1 MTVSMFTGWFGSI
14 LLLVKLCCH
23 VGLGYNVDT
32 EFPQIF
38 RGPSGSRFGVTAEI
52 VKTVSNSWILV
63 GATRDNFTDK
73 PEIPEPGNVYAC
85 PVNFNVDA
93 KCSILPNLR
102 TAESTSTVK
111 PSGVFEQRQQLLG
124 ATIHVPK
131 NRDSPILICAP
142 KWRNLRFFSSN
153 SELKSYQVVGNCF
166 KLPNRNDLN
175 QTTLNMFRMN
185 MTMIRDYYRDPMFGF
200 SLTDSPHPSFDVI
213 FSTPN
218 AGLASTGGTFA
229 QAHNPT
235 RTQPFIIEN
244 SELITT
250 YVSGSYFAYSLA
262 TGQFGG
268 SGYYYVAGAPGF
280 SNLNGVVGSFSILEV
295 NGVSEQ
301 QVKLIEGL
309 QIGGGF
315 GQTLVIADVNADGHD
330 DILVGAPNTYL
341 DDVNKNRVIYDVG
354 AIHVFYG
361 NGDPATLINQ
371 DPHTIMGTR
380 KLGSRFGTAISGVG
394 DLNKDGINDIA
405 VGAPY
410 EEGTGVVYIYNG
422 NTPRMEDKYSQRIP
436 GKDIRV
442 GVSGFGYYISKF
454 GEDLDENKYND
465 FAVGAYKSDE
475 VIILRARPI
484 VEVRVYSRIDPDPV
498 PLTSTGTSCGSQGST
513 NPCFTASL
521 CFDFTGEGTNKTYID
536 VEIFADTERGR
547 PRVSFDGAGQQ
558 DSFNVSLF
566 EIYSYR
572 VRCLNVTLRTLVVD
586 RQFFELIEIPVV
598 LKTTFRLSTES
609 VPSTVRAI
617 LKRNVPTML
626 KSQVSF
632 DTGCKSLTCFSNLQ
646 LVSLM
651 DKNTFMIGQ
660 DKDLSLNIVVKN
672 FGEPSF
678 MTELKI
684 IYPSIFSYSGVRTE
698 PFSEKITCTPM
709 PTSGNT
715 AVLSCRLDTPFYAHM
730 VVNVTIYFYLTDAII
745 TNPDILSSSG
755 LTFSSSVSTNHD
767 TEPTDNTDTKTV
779 QLAMLT
785 DVSLKIASSAEQI
798 LATNNTVS
806 FTTSYTLYNDGPC
819 QIEAALIY
827 FSFPVLYEEK
837 VWIDEDNSMPT
848 PSNIGDKCILKYHPE
863 QVNVA
868 SGNSPASVTFTVSRK
883 FAQRPVAQKPE
894 TSQTMFCDDLGSGY
908 DCAVVECTMYDVK
921 PTETDKRTFS
931 LAFEL
936 ETDLLPPLQKGK
948 AFLTFVTQAAVYPTS
963 SNKIPLYFINNV
975 TGEVSVDILL
985 SELFSP
991 PAEEVEVWVIIVAC
1005 LLSILLFIVVIV
1017 VLWKCGFFERKK
1029 RKELNAF
1036 KRKTQMSIRSA
1047 RSGGAGS
1054 VKSRRS
1060 NTAGS
1065 FRVKKMGDDH
1075 VKLHD
1080 KKAEDNT
1087 DNSTMESATENK

>member
-1 MTVSMFTGWFGSI
+1 MFIRWFGST

-23 VGLGYNVDT
+23 VGLGYNIDI
-32 EFPQIF
+32 EFPQLF

-52 VKTVSNSWILV
+52 VKTVSKSWILV
-63 GATRDNFTDK
+63 GATKDNFADK

-85 PVNFNVDA
+85 PVNFNENA
-93 KCSILPNLR
+93 RCSILSNLR
-102 TAESTSTVK
+102 TAESTSSVT
-111 PSGVFEQRQQLLG
+111 PSGVFEQREQLLG

-131 NRDSPILICAP
+131 SQNSPILICAP
-142 KWRNLRFFSSN
+142 KWRNLRFFTSSN
-153 SELKSYQVVGNCF
+153 PQLESYLVVGNCF
-166 KLPNRNDLN
+166 QLPDRNDLN
-175 QTTLNMFRMN
+175 QTSLNMFRMN
-185 MTMIRDYYRDPMFGF
+185 LTMIKDYYRDPMFGF
-200 SLTDSPHPSFDVI
+200 SLTDSPHKDFDVI

-218 AGLASTGGTFA
+218 AGLASTGGTFT
-229 QAHNPT
+229 QAHNPLRT
-235 RTQPFIIEN
+235 RPFIVEN
-244 SELITT
+244 SDLITT

-268 SGYYYVAGAPGF
+268 TGYYYVAGAPGF
-280 SNLNGVVGSFSILEV
+280 SNQNGVVGSFSILEV
-295 NGVSEQ
+295 NGVSNSEQ

-330 DILVGAPNTYL
+330 DILVGAPNTYI

-361 NGDPATLINQ
+361 NGDLATLIDQ
-371 DPHTIMGTR
+371 DPQTVMGTR
-380 KLGSRFGTAISGVG
+380 KLGSRFGTAISSVG

-410 EEGTGVVYIYNG
+410 EEGTGAVYIYNG
-422 NTPRMEDKYSQRIP
+422 NTPKLEDKYSQRIL
-436 GKDIRV
+436 GRDIRV
-442 GVSGFGYYISKF
+442 GLSGFGFYISKF
-454 GEDLDENKYND
+454 GEDLDENRYND

-475 VIILRARPI
+475 VVVLRARPI

-547 PRVSFDGAGQQ
+547 PRVSFESASQQ
-558 DSFNVSLF
+558 DRLNVSLF

-572 VRCLNVTLRTLVVD
+572 IRCLNVTLQTLVVD

-617 LKRNVPTML
+617 LKRNTPTML
-626 KSQVSF
+626 NSQVSF
-632 DTGCKSLTCFSNLQ
+632 DTGCTSSTCLSNLQ
-646 LVSLM
+646 IVSLV
-651 DKNTFMIGQ
+651 DKTTFMIGQ
-660 DKDLSLNIVVKN
+660 DKDLSLNVVVKN

-698 PFSEKITCTPM
+698 LFSEKITCTSVS
-709 PTSGNT
+709 TSGNT
-715 AVLSCRLDTPFYAHM
+715 SVLTCRVDTPFYAHM
-730 VVNVTIYFYLTDAII
+730 VVNVTIYLYLTDAII
-745 TNPDILSSSG
+745 INPDILSSSG

-767 TEPTDNTDTKTV
+767 TDPTDNAETKIV
-779 QLAMLT
+779 QLSMLT

-819 QIEAALIY
+819 QIEAAWIY

-837 VWIDEDNSMPT
+837 VWIDGDNSVPT
-848 PSNIGDKCILKYHPE
+848 PSNTGDKCILKYHPE
-863 QVNVA
+863 QVNAA
-868 SGNSPASVTFTVSRK
+868 SGKSPASVTFSVSRK
-883 FAQRPVAQKPE
+883 FVQEPTAQKPA
-894 TSQTMFCDDLGSGY
+894 TSQTMFCDDLGREY
-908 DCAVVECTMYDVK
+908 DCAVVECTMYNVK

-931 LAFEL
+931 MAFEL

-948 AFLTFVTQAAVYPTS
+948 AFLTFVTQATAYPSS
-963 SNKIPLYFINNV
+963 SNRIPLYFIKNV

-985 SELFSP
+985 SELFSQ

-1065 FRVKKMGDDH
+1065 FKVRKMGDDH
-1075 VKLHD
+1075 MKLHD
-1080 KKAEDNT
+1080 KKAEDDT
-1087 DNSTMESATENK
+1087 DRSTMESATECK

>member
-1 MTVSMFTGWFGSI
+1 MLSGE
-14 LLLVKLCCH
+14 LCCH
-23 VGLGYNVDT
+23 AVQGYNVDT

-38 RGPSGSRFGVTAEI
+38 RGPSGSRFGVSAEI
-52 VKTVSNSWILV
+52 VKTESNSWILV
-63 GATRDNFTDK
+63 GATRDNFTDR

-85 PVNFNVDA
+85 PVKFNDDA

-102 TAESTSTVK
+102 TSESMAATT

-131 NRDSPILICAP
+131 SQDKPILICAP
-142 KWRNLRFFSSN
+142 KWRNLRFFLTN
-153 SELKSYQVVGNCF
+153 STPDSYQVVGNCF
-166 KLPNRNDLN
+166 YLPSRSNLN
-175 QTTLNMFRMN
+175 QTSLNMFRMN
-185 MTMIRDYYRDPMFGF
+185 MTIIRDYYRDPMFGF
-200 SLTDSPHPSFDVI
+200 SLTDSPHPAFDVI
-213 FSTPN
+213 FGTPN

-229 QAHNPT
+229 QSLNPT
-235 RTQPFIIEN
+235 RTQQFIIEN
-244 SELITT
+244 SDLATT
-250 YVSGSYFAYSLA
+250 YISGSYFAYSLA

-268 SGYYYVAGAPGF
+268 TGYYYVAGVPGF
-280 SNLNGVVGSFSILEV
+280 SNQNGVVGSFSILEV
-295 NGVSEQ
+295 NVNGAAER

-315 GQTLVIADVNADGHD
+315 GQTLAIADVNADRHD

-361 NGDPATLINQ
+361 NGNLATLINQ
-371 DPHTIMGTR
+371 VPQTVMGTR
-380 KLGSRFGTAISGVG
+380 KLGSRFGTAISNVG

-410 EEGTGVVYIYNG
+410 EEGTGAVYIYNG
-422 NTPRMEDKYSQRIP
+422 NTPKLEDIYSQRIL
-436 GKDIRV
+436 GSNIRL
-442 GVSGFGYYISKF
+442 GLSGFGYYISKF

-475 VIILRARPI
+475 VVLLRARPI
-484 VEVRVYSRIDPDPV
+484 VEVRVSVRIDPDPV
-498 PLTSTGTSCGSQGST
+498 PLTSTGTSCGAQGST
-513 NPCFTASL
+513 NPCFTESL
-521 CFDFTGEGTNKTYID
+521 CFDFIGEGTNKTYIN
-536 VEIFADTERGR
+536 VEIFADAERSR
-547 PRVSFDGAGQQ
+547 PRMSFEETSQQ
-558 DSFNVSLF
+558 NSLNVSLF
-566 EIYSYR
+566 EIFSYR
-572 VRCLNVTLRTLVVD
+572 TRCLNITLRTLIVD

-598 LKTTFRLSTES
+598 LRTTFLLSTES

-617 LKRNVPTML
+617 LKRNVPTMV

-632 DTGCKSLTCFSNLQ
+632 DTGCKTLTCFSNLQ
-646 LVSLM
+646 LRSGV
-651 DKNTFMIGQ
+651 DKLTFMIGR

-678 MTELKI
+678 KTELKI
-684 IYPSIFSYSGVRTE
+684 NYPSIFSYSGVRTE
-698 PFSEKITCTPM
+698 PFSEKITCISVS
-709 PTSGNT
+709 TSGNT
-715 AVLSCRLDTPFYAHM
+715 SVLSCRVDTPFYTHM
-730 VVNVTIYFYLTDAII
+730 VVNVTIYFYLTDSII
-745 TNPDILSSSG
+745 INPDDLSSSG
-755 LTFSSSVSTNHD
+755 MTFTSSATTIHD
-767 TEPTDNTDTKTV
+767 TNPKDNAETRTV

-798 LATNNTVS
+798 LATNNSVS
-806 FTTSYTLYNDGPC
+806 FTTSYTLFNDGPC
-819 QIEAALIY
+819 QIEAAWIY

-837 VWIDEDNSMPT
+837 VWIDEDKSMPIA
-848 PSNIGDKCILKYHPE
+848 SNTGDKCILKYHPE
-863 QVNVA
+863 QVSTA
-868 SGNSPASVTFTVSRK
+868 SGDSAASVTFAVSRK
-883 FAQRPVAQKPE
+883 FMQQPIAQKPE
-894 TSQTMFCDDLGSGY
+894 TSQTMFCDDVSSGY
-908 DCAVVECTMYDVK
+908 DCAVVECAVYNVR
-921 PTETDKRTFS
+921 PTESDKRMFS
-931 LAFEL
+931 MEFEL

-948 AFLTFVTQAAVYPTS
+948 AFLTFVTQAKAYPAA
-963 SNKIPLYFINNV
+963 SNRIPLYFVKNI

-985 SELFSP
+985 SELFSQ

-1080 KKAEDNT
+1080 KKAEDEDDSSIV
-1087 DNSTMESATENK
+1087 DNAAEPK